1 MNNYHFSKHPF
12 FWQIR
17 LYSKQMRSTSKAIAK
32 FVPKEYKLTIAS
44 PVGDSAVLEIVGER
58 FGPPSKRLV
67 LHQKGLKV
75 MSASVIHKGK
85 NKEIDHDIVRINHLP
100 SFEEVR
106 IHTNSPLYPGRYL
119 ISLEFSGK
127 RIHEA
132 ETSREDIP
140 LRELFP
146 SIDEPDAKESIQITI
161 EKP

>member
-1 MNNYHFSKHPF
+1 MNNYHFIKHPF

-17 LYSKQMRSTSKAIAK
+17 LYSKQMRSTSKAIAR
-32 FVPKEYKLTIAS
+32 FVPKQYKLTIAS
-44 PVGDSAVLEIVGER
+44 PDSAVLEIVGER

-75 MSASVIHKGK
+75 TSASVIHKSK
-85 NKEIDHDIVRINHLP
+85 NKEVDHDIIRINHLP

-106 IHTNSPLYPGRYL
+106 IHTNTPLYPGHYL

-132 ETSREDIP
+132 QASHEAIP

-146 SIDEPDAKESIQITI
+146 SIDDAEARESAQITI